1 MTLAEKEI
9 SCPTMPKPARG
20 QVSVLARG
28 WTFLAR
34 LRVLMQ
40 ESLRAEDDIFRRY
53 ESCRWCEP
61 TERQLNNAIMFGR
74 SARY

>member
-1 MTLAEKEI
+1 
-9 SCPTMPKPARG
+9 
-20 QVSVLARG
+20 
-28 WTFLAR
+28 
-34 LRVLMQ
+34 MQ
-40 ESLRAEDDIFRRY
+40 EWLRAEDDIFRRY

>member
-28 WTFLAR
+28 WAFLAR
-34 LRVLMQ
+34 LLLNMQ
-40 ESLRAEDDIFRRY
+40 GSRCAEDDIFRRY